1 MIRLSQT
8 RTLWT
13 AAFGVPVLFLAIIAV
28 QTRIDARTSSASDE
42 DKELLINSGPLVKK
56 LSLDYDSL
64 LADIYWT
71 RAVQYYGTRVGT
83 PDVDFPLL
91 WPLLDVTTTLDPK
104 LVVAYRFGGIFL
116 SEPRPVGAGQ
126 TDRAIE
132 LIRRGIAANPDEWR
146 LSTDLGFLYYW
157 RLKDYP
163 NAAAAY
169 IQAGQNPNAP
179 PWVKLMAARIFQKGG
194 SIETSQAIW
203 YQIYQSS
210 KDPSVRKMALEQLQG
225 IKAQEDELNLDALA
239 DQYRKRFG
247 RYPNSSKDL
256 NDAGLVGGIPVDP
269 ANFPYIFDAN
279 GKSHLDPKSPVVVEP
294 PPPVQPQN

>member
-1 MIRLSQT
+1 MIRLSQA
-8 RTLWT
+8 RPLLI
-13 AAFGVPVLFLAIIAV
+13 AAIGVPVLFLAIIAV
-28 QTRIDARTSSASDE
+28 QTRIDARTSSASGE
-42 DKELLINSGPLVKK
+42 DKELLINSGPLVKQ
-56 LSLDYDSL
+56 LSLGYDSL

-83 PDVDFPLL
+83 PDIDFPLL

-116 SEPRPVGAGQ
+116 SEPTPTGAGR
-126 TDRAIE
+126 TDLAIK
-132 LIRRGIAANPDEWR
+132 LIQRGIAANPDEWR
-146 LSTDLGFLYYW
+146 LGTDLGFLYYW

-169 IQAGQNPNAP
+169 LQTSQNPKAP
-179 PWVKLMAARIFQKGG
+179 PWVKLMAARISEKGG
-194 SIETSQAIW
+194 SFETSQAIW

-210 KDPSVRKMALEQLQG
+210 KDPSIRKMAIDQLQG
-225 IKAQEDELNLDALA
+225 IKAQEDESNLDQLA
-239 DQYRKRFG
+239 ETYRQRFG
-247 RYPNSSKDL
+247 RYPNSSGDL

-269 ANFPYIFDAN
+269 LGFAYIFDPN